1 VPALPLQPAAA
12 AAQSLR
18 SAAIGK
24 CFDNGVE
31 ALRAVSFDIAAAE
44 FVGLV
49 GPSGCGKSTLLRIV
63 AGLAAPSSGALE
75 ITDRAQLRPAFVF
88 QEPTLLPWAS
98 VFDNVWLPLRVRG
111 ISRAEA
117 RPAIEAV
124 LARVGLAQFERALP
138 RELSGGM
145 KMRVSLARALVT
157 EPNLLL
163 LDEPFAALDELTR
176 FRLNDDLR
184 GWWSAQQ
191 FTTLFVTHS
200 VFEAVY
206 LCNRVLVISAR
217 PGRLHADV
225 PIEGPHERTRIWR
238 GSPQYAEQCGRLS
251 ALLEQAAEA

>member
-1 VPALPLQPAAA
+1 
-12 AAQSLR
+12 
-18 SAAIGK
+18 
-24 CFDNGVE
+24 
-31 ALRAVSFDIAAAE
+31 
-44 FVGLV
+44 
-49 GPSGCGKSTLLRIV
+49 
-63 AGLAAPSSGALE
+63 
-75 ITDRAQLRPAFVF
+75 
-88 QEPTLLPWAS
+88 
-98 VFDNVWLPLRVRG
+98 
-111 ISRAEA
+111 
-117 RPAIEAV
+117 
-124 LARVGLAQFERALP
+124 
-138 RELSGGM
+138 
-145 KMRVSLARALVT
+145 MRVSLARALVT